1 MKFKY
6 KITKEVESFIS
17 NSKLTE
23 IVIGCSDSQVI
34 KIEKKIKHFIW
45 KFQQQEAYL
54 KNWEKQKLGNQDGN
68 IYLKI
73 KIKIFVLMN
82 KYFLSLK
89 SKYVDFS
96 SEIDYNTKQ

>member
-34 KIEKKIKHFIW
+34 KIEKKIKHFI
-45 KFQQQEAYL
+45 
-54 KNWEKQKLGNQDGN
+54 
-68 IYLKI
+68 
-73 KIKIFVLMN
+73 
-82 KYFLSLK
+82 
-89 SKYVDFS
+89 
-96 SEIDYNTKQ
+96 